1 MSAFACASVDENVP
15 VVGAPAKVTRATM
28 TGTDAEMKTR
38 SEQELAVVSSQT
50 TMIGAEVN
58 VPVNEP
64 PRVMVPVGAGI
75 AGVVGPP
82 LSRLHPAR
90 RAPATTALNFGRM
103 SLIIVITVA

>member
-15 VVGAPAKVTRATM
+15 VVGAPANVTRATM
-28 TGTDAEMKTR
+28 TGADAEMKTR

-64 PRVMVPVGAGI
+64 PRVIVPVGAGI

-90 RAPATTALNFGRM
+90 RAAPATSARDFGR
-103 SLIIVITVA
+103 